1 MAVLLVVVAVLLCVF
16 VPRMGAVSQKSGF
29 GGYRAERRLERVAHR
44 VEKRLEKRLALLDEY
59 VEEAAASD
67 NSQWMSLDLPGDMVI
82 YKYVRNSLQSWSNQF
97 PVKNDEINARFSR
110 LTVPKLSNLR
120 TSDEDPLGNVS
131 TELSFMN
138 IGSKWYLI
146 KESLVEGNISSR
158 IIAGLEVQG
167 DFSYD
172 DEVIENKVNRRLG
185 VPKRFSISPL
195 GESGG
200 IPVAVDG
207 EPMFKIFPQIP
218 ELAKRPSFFEPYVEG
233 GGFFSSFG
241 GLVVAAL
248 VLLVVVLSVYFA
260 RRNIYGWLRE
270 RNGWRTVMVVLMALV
285 IVGIVVFALWSLN
298 RLVMNSDIP
307 WRLYSWTS
315 VNGYTIAV
323 YLVYFCILFCVMPLL
338 RMAVDLGSR
347 GTAGNVFS
355 RVGLTVFALALAV
368 FFEFTSLVFG
378 FNREKE
384 YMEEISGQLA
394 IDRDFSLETILLN
407 SEKRLAAD
415 GKIGE
420 LAQVSHG
427 DRVILNRLT
436 ENYFVGVPKSYDV
449 AVAVCMNND
458 ASCFTIYRQRI
469 ARGTP
474 IADGSNFSFTF
485 DAYGRARYLGRFVYN
500 SEENGYSTVLI
511 DISDKSYREDRGYYS
526 ILGRRSGNGTVDL
539 PPSYSYA
546 FYKSGRLTRYKG
558 DSPYYSNINN
568 DFLEALTY
576 GQSIRKSGEYLHF
589 INKIGIGE
597 CIFVSR
603 KRFGPLVHLV
613 TFFYLFLMNV
623 ILMLPLF
630 WGRFRR
636 VRAFRSNYFRTRIN
650 AVMYLSLSLALAVMA
665 VLCVTFI
672 LRRNVSNRESVME
685 DQIASVQTALE
696 NQYSESGSL
705 YGVDSGDVMQVLDR
719 IGAELK
725 TDITVF
731 LPNGK
736 VLASTMPDIFDR
748 FEMGSRMDGEA
759 YCNIRYRN
767 QRVFVNAERI
777 RGRRFFALYAPV
789 LNARGNMVAMV
800 CVPYIEQNIDF
811 RNEALFY
818 GASFVYLFLILIV
831 ATMLISRA
839 VVNNMFRPLEEMGRK
854 MNTADVQG
862 LSYIVYKRRDE
873 VSTLVDAY
881 NRMVHDLSESMK
893 QATQAE
899 RDKAWSEMARQVA
912 HEIKN
917 PLTPIKLE
925 LQRLIRLKERNDPS
939 WDEKFAKISVVI
951 LDHIDMLTNT
961 ANEFSTFAKLYTEE
975 PVLLDVDAVLKD
987 QMAIFDNKDN
997 ISMSY
1002 IGLPGAFV
1010 MAPRPQLIRVFVNLI
1025 TNAVQAIEI
1034 SQAEARE
1041 SGDEVVQGQI
1051 LVSLRNSVKDG
1062 FYDIVVEDNGPGVKE
1077 ENRGRLFAPNFTTK
1091 SGGTGLGL
1099 AICRNIVEKC
1109 GGTISYQKSFAFSGA
1124 CFIVCLPKSS

>member
-1 MAVLLVVVAVLLCVF
+1 
-16 VPRMGAVSQKSGF
+16 
-29 GGYRAERRLERVAHR
+29 
-44 VEKRLEKRLALLDEY
+44 D
-59 VEEAAASD
+59 
-67 NSQWMSLDLPGDMVI
+67 
-82 YKYVRNSLQSWSNQF
+82 
-97 PVKNDEINARFSR
+97 
-110 LTVPKLSNLR
+110 
-120 TSDEDPLGNVS
+120 
-131 TELSFMN
+131 
-138 IGSKWYLI
+138 
-146 KESLVEGNISSR
+146 
-158 IIAGLEVQG
+158 
-167 DFSYD
+167 
-172 DEVIENKVNRRLG
+172 
-185 VPKRFSISPL
+185 
-195 GESGG
+195 
-200 IPVAVDG
+200 IPVRLD
-207 EPMFKIFPQIP
+207 
-218 ELAKRPSFFEPYVEG
+218 
-233 GGFFSSFG
+233 
-241 GLVVAAL
+241 AL
-248 VLLVVVLSVYFA
+248 P
-260 RRNIYGWLRE
+260 R
-270 RNGWRTVMVVLMALV
+270 
-285 IVGIVVFALWSLN
+285 
-298 RLVMNSDIP
+298 
-307 WRLYSWTS
+307 
-315 VNGYTIAV
+315 VNGHTRATYIGYCSTIM
-323 YLVYFCILFCVMPLL
+323 CTMPLL

-347 GTAGNVFS
+347 GTAMNVFS
-355 RVGLTVFALALAV
+355 RWGLTVFALSAAM
-368 FFEFTSLVFG
+368 FFEFTSLAFG

-407 SEKRLAAD
+407 SEKRLTAD
-415 GKIGE
+415 EKIGE

-427 DRVILNRLT
+427 DRVILNRLS

-449 AVAVCMNND
+449 AVAVCLNND
-458 ASCFTIYRQRI
+458 AGCFSRYRQRI

-474 IADGSNFSFTF
+474 IADGSNFSYTF

-500 SEENGYSTVLI
+500 SEDNDYSTVLI

-526 ILGRRSGNGTVDL
+526 ILGRRSGNGAVDL

-568 DFLEALTY
+568 DYLESLPF
-576 GQSIRKSGEYLHF
+576 GQSIRRSGEYLHF
-589 INKIGIGE
+589 INKVGIGE

-603 KRFGPLVHLV
+603 KRFGVLVHLV
-613 TFFYLFLMNV
+613 TFLYLFLVNV

-630 WGRFRR
+630 WGRFRLSR
-636 VRAFRSNYFRTRIN
+636 AMAFRSNYFRTRIN
-650 AVMYLSLSLALAVMA
+650 AVMYISLGLALAVMA

-672 LRRNVSNRESVME
+672 FRRNVSNRQSVME

-705 YGVDSGDVMQVLDR
+705 YVVDNSDVMQTLDR

-725 TDITVF
+725 TDITLF

-748 FEMGSRMDGEA
+748 FEIGSRMDGDA
-759 YCNIRYRN
+759 YCSIRYRN
-767 QRVFVNAERI
+767 QRLFVNAERI
-777 RGRRFFALYAPV
+777 RGRRYFALYAPV
-789 LNARGNMVAMV
+789 LNARGNMIAMV
-800 CVPYIEQNIDF
+800 CVPYLEQNIDF

-951 LDHIDMLTNT
+951 LDHIDILTNT

-975 PVLLDVDAVLKD
+975 PVLFDVDAVLKD
-987 QMAIFDNKDN
+987 QMAIFDNKEN
-997 ISMSY
+997 ITMSY
-1002 IGLPGAFV
+1002 IGLPEAFV
-1010 MAPRPQLIRVFVNLI
+1010 LAPRPQLIRVFVNLI

-1041 SGDEVVQGQI
+1041 NGGEVVQGQI
-1051 LVSLRNSVKDG
+1051 LVSLRNSVRDG

-1099 AICRNIVEKC
+1099 AICRNIIEKC
-1109 GGTISYQKSFAFSGA
+1109 GGTISYQKSFAFAGA
-1124 CFIVCLPKSS
+1124 SFVVSLPKGS